1 MKQFLI
7 LFIILNF
14 SSFTKEEIIIRNDNN
29 LNCYNSVDDF
39 VNEIRSNNYFNY
51 FNNYGFNPQ
60 NCNLRKKNQ
69 SNKACCYI
77 GLKYNG
83 DWHYACAGVE
93 MEKYKGSKFLKNYYE
108 DELKQNLTNFDYNK
122 YLKVD
127 CFSKNLNIYI
137 LLFLIIIFL
146 F

>member
-1 MKQFLI
+1 MKQILM
-7 LFIILNF
+7 LFIILAF
-14 SSFTKEEIIIRNDNN
+14 SSFTKEEIKYIKSNYND
-29 LNCYNSVDDF
+29 CYDTGIELFNGIS
-39 VNEIRSNNYFNY
+39 SNNYY
-51 FNNYGFNPQ
+51 DVYGGFNAQ
-60 NCNLRKKNQ
+60 NCNLRKTNQ
-69 SNKACCYI
+69 NTKTCCYI

-83 DWHYACAGVE
+83 DWHYVCASVE
-93 MEKYKGSKFLKNYYE
+93 MENYKGSKFLKNYYE

>member
-1 MKQFLI
+1 MKQILM
-7 LFIILNF
+7 LFIILAF
-14 SSFTKEEIIIRNDNN
+14 SSFTKEEIKYIKSNYND
-29 LNCYNSVDDF
+29 CYDTGIELFNGIS
-39 VNEIRSNNYFNY
+39 SNNYY
-51 FNNYGFNPQ
+51 DVYGGFNAQ